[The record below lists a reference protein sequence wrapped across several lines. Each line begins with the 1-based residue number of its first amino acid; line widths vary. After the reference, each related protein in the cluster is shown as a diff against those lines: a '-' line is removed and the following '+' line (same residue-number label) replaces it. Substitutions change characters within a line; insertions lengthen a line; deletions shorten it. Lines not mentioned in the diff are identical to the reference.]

1 MNQNPTKAIQSV
13 LTFLRICGLWP
24 NYQQHYV
31 PYLIYA
37 VIFQIIFTFC
47 YTSFKLVN
55 FFFLTEINLITKAL
69 FICLSEVALFA
80 KVINFSIYNKDL
92 QHMLQEV
99 KEFKFRNEQ
108 EMEIYQGRQLLFSR
122 ILRFQVIMGG
132 SAILFSCISPFL
144 SSEPS
149 LP

>member
-1 MNQNPTKAIQSV
+1 MNQNRTKAIESV

-24 NYQQHYV
+24 NYQHHYV

-37 VIFQIIFTFC
+37 IIFQIVFTFC

-55 FFFLTEINLITKAL
+55 FFFLTEVNLITKAL

-80 KVINFSIYNKDL
+80 KVINFWYYNKDL
-92 QHMLQEV
+92 QYMLEKV
-99 KEFKFRNEQ
+99 KEFKLNIKQ
-108 EMEIYQGRQLLFSR
+108 EIEIYEGGQLLFSR
-122 ILRFQVIMGG
+122 ILRFQVIMAGL
-132 SAILFSCISPFL
+132 AILFSCISPFF
-144 SSEPS
+144 SSEPA